1 VLELIV
7 VNLRRRRS
15 RALLTAVGIAVG
27 VATIVALLALT
38 AGLRRSAG
46 ELIHLGRADFG
57 LFQGGLADLT
67 ASSLPASL
75 APRIAAEP
83 GVADVSPIQLVTDA
97 LPGEPSFLVFGAPPT
112 SFLAER
118 LVMLDGRRARGRE
131 AMLGEAAARQ
141 LGLGPGDTL
150 VLRQGRVP
158 IAGVYR
164 SGVGFEDGGAV
175 LPLDL
180 TQRMTDKPGAVSTIA
195 VAIEPGVRASTLGR
209 RIERRYPGTVAI
221 EDPGEVARADTNGLL
236 ISKAT
241 LVIAVLALVIGGISV
256 TNTMLIS
263 VLERQRELGVL
274 AAVGWRP
281 RQIAELIFGEG
292 VAVSLIGAGLGL
304 GLGVAGAALAVR
316 ALGASELV
324 SPHVT
329 AWVLGRGLLV
339 GIAIGVLGGLY
350 PAWRVTRLRPVEAL
364 GRE

>member
-1 VLELIV
+1 M
-7 VNLRRRRS
+7 
-15 RALLTAVGIAVG
+15 
-27 VATIVALLALT
+27 
-38 AGLRRSAG
+38 SA
-46 ELIHLGRADFG
+46 
-57 LFQGGLADLT
+57 
-67 ASSLPASL
+67 PA
-75 APRIAAEP
+75 
-83 GVADVSPIQLVTDA
+83 QN
-97 LPGEPSFLVFGAPPT
+97 APP
-112 SFLAER
+112 
-118 LVMLDGRRARGRE
+118 
-131 AMLGEAAARQ
+131 
-141 LGLGPGDTL
+141 
-150 VLRQGRVP
+150 VP
-158 IAGVYR
+158 
-164 SGVGFEDGGAV
+164 
-175 LPLDL
+175 
-180 TQRMTDKPGAVSTIA
+180 VSTIA